1 MHTDKI
7 KMKKYLSKYIPSPF
21 HNEVVWMRVS
31 FPFCRFFS
39 LTLYISLLIFPFYFS
54 RYSSEDDS
62 PFRMMIITII
72 SDPST
77 KRYLFSL
84 YFQVSPTAVLCGVL
98 MLPTSLPG
106 QGSSVSSFLF
116 YNA

>member
-77 KRYLFSL
+77 KIYLFSL
-84 YFQVSPTAVLCGVL
+84 
-98 MLPTSLPG
+98 
-106 QGSSVSSFLF
+106 
-116 YNA
+116 